1 MPTPIPFLVVAV
13 VEKTD
18 IYITH
23 LGKWI
28 KLLPE
33 DGKQPSALDV
43 QVPPSIP
50 RMDPLV
56 TGFALDGVIGEFLKE
71 KMENAAG
78 NFEYVL

>member
-1 MPTPIPFLVVAV
+1 M
-13 VEKTD
+13 
-18 IYITH
+18 
-23 LGKWI
+23 
-28 KLLPE
+28 LPE

-43 QVPPSIP
+43 QVPPSIH